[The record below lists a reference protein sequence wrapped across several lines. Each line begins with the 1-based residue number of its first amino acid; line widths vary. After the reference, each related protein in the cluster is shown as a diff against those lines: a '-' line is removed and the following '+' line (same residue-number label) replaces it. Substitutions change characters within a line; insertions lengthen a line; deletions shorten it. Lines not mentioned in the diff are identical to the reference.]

1 MNEKL
6 EMEMKFSDLNENSNV
21 SSKKEKM
28 TAGRTK

>member
-21 SSKKEKM
+21 FSKKEKM